1 MLQPFTSTESFAAP
15 LAEHFFIAGIET
27 SCLVDRKDVNAKR
40 TSRAEPSSSP
50 VRKVGES
57 FEVGETGLRPISRGG
72 KSFDKRQS
80 IGSVMG
86 MEQWAPQD
94 SKRNSTILDRINP
107 LNVASM
113 SEEDF
118 DAALKRFAAERD
130 TVLEEIE
137 KQPVQ
142 DDRLRVRS
150 PSHRLSSTLS
160 THRRDKSLGSL
171 RRRLSGIN
179 PLTRSSTSSRRMSN
193 RFSKR
198 MSNYNSVIPS
208 PRNLQQDPQVHPLK
222 RAYEPVLLDQ
232 YPRKEMVEECRG
244 RKAFPDYVPM
254 FVFPS
259 DVNVV
264 AADERPKCKYHG
276 WTMTAGKLTKGR
288 AHEFTNFV
296 VFQVMDLDCT
306 ACVSL
311 STYL

>member
-1 MLQPFTSTESFAAP
+1 MLQPFTSTESLAAP

-27 SCLVDRKDVNAKR
+27 SCLLDRKDANAKR
-40 TSRAEPSSSP
+40 TCRAEPPSSP
-50 VRKVGES
+50 VRRAGEGL
-57 FEVGETGLRPISRGG
+57 EVGGTGLRPSSRGG
-72 KSFDKRQS
+72 KSIDKRQS

-86 MEQWAPQD
+86 LEQWVPQN
-94 SKRNSTILDRINP
+94 SKRNSTLLDHITP

-130 TVLEEIE
+130 TVLEQIE

-142 DDRLRVRS
+142 DERIRVRS
-150 PSHRLSSTLS
+150 PSHRLSSPLS
-160 THRRDKSLGSL
+160 THRREKSLGSL

-193 RFSKR
+193 RVSKR
-198 MSNYNSVIPS
+198 MSNYNSAIPS
-208 PRNLQQDPQVHPLK
+208 PRSLQQDPQVHPLK
-222 RAYEPVLLDQ
+222 RGYEPVLLDQ

-244 RKAFPDYVPM
+244 RKPFPDYVPM

-259 DVNVV
+259 DVTVV

-276 WTMTAGKLTKGR
+276 WAMTAGKIDQ
-288 AHEFTNFV
+288 HSN
-296 VFQVMDLDCT
+296 
-306 ACVSL
+306 
-311 STYL
+311 